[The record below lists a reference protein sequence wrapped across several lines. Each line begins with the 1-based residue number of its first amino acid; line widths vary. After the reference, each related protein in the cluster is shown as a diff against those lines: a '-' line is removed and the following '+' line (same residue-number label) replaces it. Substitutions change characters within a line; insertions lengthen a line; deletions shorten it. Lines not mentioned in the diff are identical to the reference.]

1 MRINTSVAE
10 TEHAFSPAEQLI
22 SVTDKTGII
31 TDANKAFMDIGD
43 FSRGET
49 VRRSDMP
56 PEARP
61 GLWQTLKAGTP
72 SIDSYTAPARGV
84 AKRGYRVGQ

>member
-10 TEHAFSPAEQLI
+10 TEHTFSHTEQSI

-49 VRRSDMP
+49 ARHSDMP
-56 PEARP
+56 PEACP
-61 GLWQTLKAGTP
+61 GLWQTFKAGKP
-72 SIDSYTAPARGV
+72 SIDSYTAPACGV